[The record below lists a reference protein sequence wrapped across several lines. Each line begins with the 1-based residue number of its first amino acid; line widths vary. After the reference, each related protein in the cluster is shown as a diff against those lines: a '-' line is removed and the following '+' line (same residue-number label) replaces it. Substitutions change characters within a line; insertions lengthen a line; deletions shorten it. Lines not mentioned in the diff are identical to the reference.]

1 MREALRYIFSE
12 IVFRTHFLLNHYE
25 NAERERF
32 LERNNFFDNKGIILF
47 GDSQVACWRMY
58 KYFGCFPIRNRG
70 KNGDRADTAL
80 GRIEE
85 DVLKF
90 SPKSVFLLL
99 GTNDIAQRR
108 KIEDIAEDISK
119 IVAAFQ
125 KNGIES
131 VVCSILP
138 VRGIYKNKRPLEE
151 LRKINKLISNITD
164 RHKLDY
170 IDFWPALAD
179 DNGDFKADL
188 TYDGL
193 HPNLK
198 GYSIMADLL
207 LSKILDILR

>member
-1 MREALRYIFSE
+1 
-12 IVFRTHFLLNHYE
+12 
-25 NAERERF
+25 
-32 LERNNFFDNKGIILF
+32 
-47 GDSQVACWRMY
+47 
-58 KYFGCFPIRNRG
+58 
-70 KNGDRADTAL
+70 
-80 GRIEE
+80 
-85 DVLKF
+85 
-90 SPKSVFLLL
+90 
-99 GTNDIAQRR
+99 
-108 KIEDIAEDISK
+108 
-119 IVAAFQ
+119 
-125 KNGIES
+125 
-131 VVCSILP
+131 LP